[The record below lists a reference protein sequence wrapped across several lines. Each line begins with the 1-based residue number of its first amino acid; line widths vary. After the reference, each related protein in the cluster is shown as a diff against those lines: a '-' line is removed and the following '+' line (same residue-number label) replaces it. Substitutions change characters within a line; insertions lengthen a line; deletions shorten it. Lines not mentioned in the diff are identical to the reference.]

1 MTNNTTIQ
9 TSKCSDSDSGYQV
22 AGGYTIQPLTTSI
35 DIKTE
40 RKLIAS
46 WHTSGLSDVQIR
58 KMLMLYFGEPA
69 WMNLQKLYDCNRFS
83 QIATGLRFRSRQ
95 EFVELLLRCAGF
107 GFIWK
112 NKEKP
117 HTGKNLLAF
126 YTPIWHVCDETDMVN
141 EQDSGENLQDNLGY
155 INNNIYI
162 IKKNNKK
169 KNISKYVSPSYLANS
184 PEHEKEVEAAA
195 KELIHFIGTD
205 PDAYAKVVKPVNE
218 ITQKAN
224 PDLFTNPGDA
234 CPSNMA
240 TNIFFNNYLYPY
252 LLTHSERMMKIQ
264 NILGR
269 SCWLANLI
277 KYDFMQKN
285 IMRAVNDATMYLK
298 LHAAEMMRQYRPIS
312 NFEYQ
317 DKASKQRF
325 YDSPRSDGTQE
336 QHRIPPDAAPRPS
349 GNAAWNKFSHTWV
362 VPK

>member
-1 MTNNTTIQ
+1 MKNNTTSND
-9 TSKCSDSDSGYQV
+9 TC
-22 AGGYTIQPLTTSI
+22 YTIQPLTTCI

-40 RKLIAS
+40 RRLIAS
-46 WHTSGLSDVQIR
+46 WHTSGLTDTQIR

-69 WMNLQKLYDCNRFS
+69 WMNLQKLYDCNSFS
-83 QIATGLRFRSRQ
+83 QIATGLKFRSRQ

-112 NKEKP
+112 NKEEP

-126 YTPIWHVCDETDMVN
+126 YTPIWHVCDEKDMVN
-141 EQDSGENLQDNLGY
+141 EQDSDENLQDNLGY

-195 KELIHFIGTD
+195 KELIHYIGTN
-205 PDAYAKVVKPVNE
+205 PDAYAKVVKPVND

-240 TNIFFNNYLYPY
+240 TNIFFNKYLYPY
-252 LLTHSERMMKIQ
+252 LLTHSERLMKIQ
-264 NILGR
+264 SILGK
-269 SCWLANLI
+269 SIWLANLI

-285 IMRAVNDATMYLK
+285 IMRAVNDATKYLK
-298 LHAAEMMRQYRPIS
+298 LHATEMMRQYRPIS

-325 YDSPRSDGTQE
+325 YDTARSDGTPE
-336 QHRIPPDAAPRPS
+336 LHRIPQDAAPRPS

>member
-1 MTNNTTIQ
+1 MKNNTT
-9 TSKCSDSDSGYQV
+9 SNDN
-22 AGGYTIQPLTTSI
+22 GYTIQPLTTSI

-40 RKLIAS
+40 RRLIAS
-46 WHTSGLSDVQIR
+46 WHTCGLNDVQIR

-126 YTPIWHVCDETDMVN
+126 YTPIWHVCDEKDMVN
-141 EQDSGENLQDNLGY
+141 EQDSDENLQDNLGY
-155 INNNIYI
+155 NIYI

-169 KNISKYVSPSYLANS
+169 KNISKYVIPSQLANS
-184 PEHEKEVEAAA
+184 PEYKKKVEATA

-224 PDLFTNPGDA
+224 PDLFTNPGEA

-240 TNIFFNNYLYPY
+240 TNIFFNKYLYPY
-252 LLTHSERMMKIQ
+252 LLTHGEQMLKIQ

-269 SCWLANLI
+269 SIWLANLI

-285 IMRAVNDATMYLK
+285 IMRAVNDATKYLK

-325 YDSPRSDGTQE
+325 YDTTRSDGTQE
-336 QHRIPPDAAPRPS
+336 QHRIPQDAAPRPS
-349 GNAAWNKFSHTWV
+349 SNAAWNKFSHTLV
-362 VPK
+362 SPK

>member
-22 AGGYTIQPLTTSI
+22 AGGYTIQPLTTCI

-40 RKLIAS
+40 RRLIAS

-69 WMNLQKLYDCNRFS
+69 WMNLQKLYDCNSFS
-83 QIATGLRFRSRQ
+83 QIAMGLRFRSRQ
-95 EFVELLLRCAGF
+95 EFVELLLRCSGF

-112 NKEKP
+112 NDEKP
-117 HTGKNLLAF
+117 HTEQNLMAF
-126 YTPIWHVCDETDMVN
+126 YTPIWHVSDEKDMGNNHDLN
-141 EQDSGENLQDNLGY
+141 ESVQTLHPI
-155 INNNIYI
+155 INNNIYNK
-162 IKKNNKK
+162 KKNNKK
-169 KNISKYVSPSYLANS
+169 KNISKNVMGCKTCTAEY
-184 PEHEKEVEAAA
+184 EKEVEAAA
-195 KELIHFIGTD
+195 KELLNYIGTD

-218 ITQKAN
+218 ITQKLN
-224 PDLFTNPGDA
+224 PNLYINPEDA
-234 CPSNMA
+234 CPTNMA
-240 TNIFFNNYLYPY
+240 TNTFFNDYLYPY
-252 LLTHSERMMKIQ
+252 LLKNSKALM
-264 NILGR
+264 NIKNPVGK
-269 SCWLANLI
+269 SIWLANLI

-285 IMRAVNDATMYLK
+285 IMRAVNDATKYLK

-325 YDSPRSDGTQE
+325 YDTPRSDGTPE
-336 QHRIPPDAAPRPS
+336 QHRIPQDAAPRPS
-349 GNAAWNKFSHTWV
+349 GNAVWNKFSHTWV

>member
-1 MTNNTTIQ
+1 MKNNTTSND
-9 TSKCSDSDSGYQV
+9 TC
-22 AGGYTIQPLTTSI
+22 YTIQPLTTCI

-40 RKLIAS
+40 RRLIAS

-69 WMNLQKLYDCNRFS
+69 WMNLQKLYDCNSFS

-112 NKEKP
+112 SKEKP
-117 HTGKNLLAF
+117 HTSKNLLAF
-126 YTPIWHVCDETDMVN
+126 YTPIWHVCDEKDMVN
-141 EQDSGENLQDNLGY
+141 EQDSDENLQDNLGY

-195 KELIHFIGTD
+195 KELIHYIGTN
-205 PDAYAKVVKPVNE
+205 PDAYAKVVKPVND

-240 TNIFFNNYLYPY
+240 TNIFFNKYLYPY
-252 LLTHSERMMKIQ
+252 LLTHSERLMKIQ
-264 NILGR
+264 SILGK

-285 IMRAVNDATMYLK
+285 IMRAVNDATKYLK

-317 DKASKQRF
+317 DQASKQRF
-325 YDSPRSDGTQE
+325 YDTTRRDGTPE
-336 QHRIPPDAAPRPS
+336 QHRIPQDAAPRPS

>member
-1 MTNNTTIQ
+1 MKNNTT
-9 TSKCSDSDSGYQV
+9 SNDN
-22 AGGYTIQPLTTSI
+22 GYTIQPLTTSI

-40 RKLIAS
+40 RRLIAS

-126 YTPIWHVCDETDMVN
+126 YTPIWHVCDEKDMVN
-141 EQDSGENLQDNLGY
+141 EQDSDENLQDNLGY

-169 KNISKYVSPSYLANS
+169 KNISKYVSPSQLANS
-184 PEHEKEVEAAA
+184 PEHEKKVEAAA

-264 NILGR
+264 DILGR

-277 KYDFMQKN
+277 NIDFMQKN
-285 IMRAVNDATMYLK
+285 IMRAVNDATKYLK

-317 DKASKQRF
+317 DKVSKQRF

-336 QHRIPPDAAPRPS
+336 QHRIPQDAAPRPS
-349 GNAAWNKFSHTWV
+349 SNAAWNKFSHTWV

>member
-1 MTNNTTIQ
+1 MKNNTT
-9 TSKCSDSDSGYQV
+9 SNDN
-22 AGGYTIQPLTTSI
+22 GYTIQPLTTSI

-40 RKLIAS
+40 RRLIAS
-46 WHTSGLSDVQIR
+46 WHTCGLNDVQIR

-126 YTPIWHVCDETDMVN
+126 YTPIWHVCDEKDMVN
-141 EQDSGENLQDNLGY
+141 EQDSDENLQDNLGY

-169 KNISKYVSPSYLANS
+169 KNISKYVSPSQLANS
-184 PEHEKEVEAAA
+184 PEHEKKVEAAA

-264 NILGR
+264 DILGR

-285 IMRAVNDATMYLK
+285 IMRAVNDATKYLK

-349 GNAAWNKFSHTWV
+349 SNAAWNKFSHTWV
-362 VPK
+362 IPK

>member
-1 MTNNTTIQ
+1 MKNNTTSND
-9 TSKCSDSDSGYQV
+9 TC
-22 AGGYTIQPLTTSI
+22 YTIQPLTTSI

-126 YTPIWHVCDETDMVN
+126 YTPIWHVSDEKDMVN
-141 EQDSGENLQDNLGY
+141 EQDSDENLQDNLGY

-169 KNISKYVSPSYLANS
+169 KNISKYVSPSQLANS
-184 PEHEKEVEAAA
+184 PEHEKKVEAAA

-285 IMRAVNDATMYLK
+285 IMRAVNDATKYLK

-325 YDSPRSDGTQE
+325 YDTTRCDGTPE
-336 QHRIPPDAAPRPS
+336 QHRIPPDASPRPS

>member
-1 MTNNTTIQ
+1 MKNNTTSND
-9 TSKCSDSDSGYQV
+9 TC
-22 AGGYTIQPLTTSI
+22 YTIQPLTTCI
-35 DIKTE
+35 DIRTE
-40 RKLIAS
+40 RRLIAS

-69 WMNLQKLYDCNRFS
+69 WMNLQKLYDCNSFS

-112 NKEKP
+112 NKEEP

-126 YTPIWHVCDETDMVN
+126 YTPIWHVCDEKDMVN
-141 EQDSGENLQDNLGY
+141 EQNSDENLQDNLGY

-184 PEHEKEVEAAA
+184 PELKKEVEAAA
-195 KELIHFIGTD
+195 KELIHYIGTN
-205 PDAYAKVVKPVNE
+205 PDAYAKVVKPVND

-240 TNIFFNNYLYPY
+240 TNIFFNKYLYPY
-252 LLTHSERMMKIQ
+252 LLTHSERLMKIQ
-264 NILGR
+264 SILGK
-269 SCWLANLI
+269 SIWLANLI

-285 IMRAVNDATMYLK
+285 IMRAVNDATKYLK

-325 YDSPRSDGTQE
+325 YDTTRSDGTPE
-336 QHRIPPDAAPRPS
+336 QHRIPPDATPRPS

-362 VPK
+362 IPK

>member
-1 MTNNTTIQ
+1 MKNNTT
-9 TSKCSDSDSGYQV
+9 SNDN
-22 AGGYTIQPLTTSI
+22 GYTIQPLTTSI

-40 RKLIAS
+40 RRLIAS
-46 WHTSGLSDVQIR
+46 WHTSGLNDVQIR

-69 WMNLQKLYDCNRFS
+69 WMNLQKLYECNRFS

-95 EFVELLLRCAGF
+95 EFVELLLRCTGF

-126 YTPIWHVCDETDMVN
+126 YTPIWHVCDEKDMVN
-141 EQDSGENLQDNLGY
+141 EQDSDENLQDNLGY
-155 INNNIYI
+155 INNIYI

-169 KNISKYVSPSYLANS
+169 KNISKNVIPSQLANS
-184 PEHEKEVEAAA
+184 PEHKKKVEATA

-205 PDAYAKVVKPVNE
+205 PDAYAKVVKPVND

-240 TNIFFNNYLYPY
+240 TNIFFNKYLYPY
-252 LLTHSERMMKIQ
+252 LLTHGEQMLKIQ

-269 SCWLANLI
+269 SIWLANLI

-285 IMRAVNDATMYLK
+285 IMRAVNDATKYLK
-298 LHAAEMMRQYRPIS
+298 MHAAEMMRQYRPIS

>member
-1 MTNNTTIQ
+1 MKSNTTS
-9 TSKCSDSDSGYQV
+9 TDNR
-22 AGGYTIQPLTTSI
+22 YTIQPLTTCI
-35 DIKTE
+35 DINTE
-40 RKLIAS
+40 RRLIAS

-126 YTPIWHVCDETDMVN
+126 YTPIWHVSDEKDMVN
-141 EQDSGENLQDNLGY
+141 EQDSDENLQDNLGY

-169 KNISKYVSPSYLANS
+169 KNISKYVSTSQLANS
-184 PEHEKEVEAAA
+184 PEHEKKVEAAA

-277 KYDFMQKN
+277 NIDFMQKN
-285 IMRAVNDATMYLK
+285 IMRAVNDATKYLK

-325 YDSPRSDGTQE
+325 YDTTRCDGTQE

>member
-1 MTNNTTIQ
+1 MKNNTTSNDI
-9 TSKCSDSDSGYQV
+9 C
-22 AGGYTIQPLTTSI
+22 YTIQPLTTCI

-69 WMNLQKLYDCNRFS
+69 WMNLQKLYDCNSFS

-112 NKEKP
+112 NKEEP

-126 YTPIWHVCDETDMVN
+126 YTPIWHVCDEKDMVN
-141 EQDSGENLQDNLGY
+141 EQDSDENLQDNLGY
-155 INNNIYI
+155 NNNIYI

-195 KELIHFIGTD
+195 KELIHYIGTN
-205 PDAYAKVVKPVNE
+205 PDAYAKVVKPVND

-224 PDLFTNPGDA
+224 PDLFTNPEDA

-240 TNIFFNNYLYPY
+240 TNIFFNKYLYPY
-252 LLTHSERMMKIQ
+252 LLTHSERLMKIQ
-264 NILGR
+264 SILGK
-269 SCWLANLI
+269 SIWIANLI

-285 IMRAVNDATMYLK
+285 IMRAVNDATKYLK

-325 YDSPRSDGTQE
+325 YDTTRSDGTPE
-336 QHRIPPDAAPRPS
+336 QHRIPQDAAPRPS

-362 VPK
+362 IPK

>member
-1 MTNNTTIQ
+1 MKNNTTSND
-9 TSKCSDSDSGYQV
+9 TC
-22 AGGYTIQPLTTSI
+22 YTIQPLTTCI

-46 WHTSGLSDVQIR
+46 WHTSGLTDTQIR

-69 WMNLQKLYDCNRFS
+69 WMNQQKLYDCNSFS
-83 QIATGLRFRSRQ
+83 QIATGLKFRSRQ

-112 NKEKP
+112 NKEEP

-126 YTPIWHVCDETDMVN
+126 YTPIWHVCDEKDMVN
-141 EQDSGENLQDNLGY
+141 EQDSDENLQDNLGY

-195 KELIHFIGTD
+195 KELIHYIGTN
-205 PDAYAKVVKPVNE
+205 PDAYAKVVKPVND

-240 TNIFFNNYLYPY
+240 TNIFFNKYLYPY
-252 LLTHSERMMKIQ
+252 LLTHSERLMKIQ
-264 NILGR
+264 SILGK
-269 SCWLANLI
+269 SIWLANLI

-325 YDSPRSDGTQE
+325 YDTTRSDGTQE
-336 QHRIPPDAAPRPS
+336 QHRIPQDAAPRPS

>member
-1 MTNNTTIQ
+1 MKNNTTSND
-9 TSKCSDSDSGYQV
+9 TC
-22 AGGYTIQPLTTSI
+22 YTIQPLTTCI

-69 WMNLQKLYDCNRFS
+69 WMNLQKLYDCNSFS

-112 NKEKP
+112 NKEEP

-126 YTPIWHVCDETDMVN
+126 YTPIWHVCDEKDMVN
-141 EQDSGENLQDNLGY
+141 EQDSDENLQDNLGY
-155 INNNIYI
+155 NNNIYI

-195 KELIHFIGTD
+195 KELIHYIGTN
-205 PDAYAKVVKPVNE
+205 PDAYAKVVKPVND

-240 TNIFFNNYLYPY
+240 TNIFFNKYLYPY
-252 LLTHSERMMKIQ
+252 LLTHSERLMKIQ
-264 NILGR
+264 SILGK
-269 SCWLANLI
+269 SIWLANLI

-285 IMRAVNDATMYLK
+285 IMRAVNDATKYLK

-325 YDSPRSDGTQE
+325 YDTTRCDGTPE
-336 QHRIPPDAAPRPS
+336 QHRIPQDAAPRPS

>member
-1 MTNNTTIQ
+1 MKNNTT
-9 TSKCSDSDSGYQV
+9 SNDN
-22 AGGYTIQPLTTSI
+22 GYTIQPLTTSI

-40 RKLIAS
+40 RRLIAS
-46 WHTSGLSDVQIR
+46 WHTSGLNDVQIR

-95 EFVELLLRCAGF
+95 EFVELLLRCTGF

-126 YTPIWHVCDETDMVN
+126 YTPIWHVCDEKDMVN
-141 EQDSGENLQDNLGY
+141 EQDSDENLQDNLGY

-169 KNISKYVSPSYLANS
+169 KNISKYVSPSQLANS
-184 PEHEKEVEAAA
+184 PEHEKKVEAAA

-264 NILGR
+264 DILGR

-285 IMRAVNDATMYLK
+285 IMRAVNDATKYLK

-336 QHRIPPDAAPRPS
+336 QHRIPQDAAPRPS
-349 GNAAWNKFSHTWV
+349 SNAAWNKFSHTWV
-362 VPK
+362 IPK

>member
-1 MTNNTTIQ
+1 MKNNTTSND
-9 TSKCSDSDSGYQV
+9 TC
-22 AGGYTIQPLTTSI
+22 YTIQPLTTSI

-126 YTPIWHVCDETDMVN
+126 YTPIWHVSDEKDMVN
-141 EQDSGENLQDNLGY
+141 EQDSDENLQDNLGY

-169 KNISKYVSPSYLANS
+169 KNISKYVSPSQLANS
-184 PEHEKEVEAAA
+184 PEHEKKVEAAA

-285 IMRAVNDATMYLK
+285 IMRAVNDATKYLK

-325 YDSPRSDGTQE
+325 YDTTRCDGTQE

>member
-1 MTNNTTIQ
+1 MKNNTTSND
-9 TSKCSDSDSGYQV
+9 TC
-22 AGGYTIQPLTTSI
+22 YTIQPLTTSI

-40 RKLIAS
+40 RRLIAS
-46 WHTSGLSDVQIR
+46 WHTSGLNDVQIR

-126 YTPIWHVCDETDMVN
+126 YTPIWHVSDEKDMVN
-141 EQDSGENLQDNLGY
+141 EQNSDENLQDNLGY

-169 KNISKYVSPSYLANS
+169 KNISKYVSPSQLANS
-184 PEHEKEVEAAA
+184 PEHKKKVEATA

-218 ITQKAN
+218 ITQKTN

-264 NILGR
+264 DILGR

-285 IMRAVNDATMYLK
+285 IMRAVNDATKYLK

-325 YDSPRSDGTQE
+325 YDTARCDGTQE

>member
-1 MTNNTTIQ
+1 MKNNTTSND
-9 TSKCSDSDSGYQV
+9 TC
-22 AGGYTIQPLTTSI
+22 YTIQPLTTCI

-83 QIATGLRFRSRQ
+83 EIATGLRFRSRQ

-112 NKEKP
+112 SKEKP

-126 YTPIWHVCDETDMVN
+126 YTPIWHVCDEKDMVN
-141 EQDSGENLQDNLGY
+141 EQNSDENLQDNLGY

-169 KNISKYVSPSYLANS
+169 KNFSKYVSPSYLANS

-195 KELIHFIGTD
+195 KELIHYIGTN
-205 PDAYAKVVKPVNE
+205 PDAYAKVVKPVND

-240 TNIFFNNYLYPY
+240 TNIFFNKYLYPY
-252 LLTHSERMMKIQ
+252 LLTHSERLMKIQ
-264 NILGR
+264 SILGK
-269 SCWLANLI
+269 SIWLANLI

-285 IMRAVNDATMYLK
+285 IMRAVNDATKYLK

-325 YDSPRSDGTQE
+325 YDTTREDGTQE
-336 QHRIPPDAAPRPS
+336 QHRIPQDAAPRPS

>member
-40 RKLIAS
+40 RRLIAS
-46 WHTSGLSDVQIR
+46 WHTSGLNDVQIR

-126 YTPIWHVCDETDMVN
+126 YTPIWHVSDENDMVN
-141 EQDSGENLQDNLGY
+141 EQDSDENLQDNLGY

-169 KNISKYVSPSYLANS
+169 KNISKYVSPSQLANS
-184 PEHEKEVEAAA
+184 PEHKKKVEATA

-218 ITQKAN
+218 ITQKTN

-285 IMRAVNDATMYLK
+285 IMRAVNDATKYLK

-317 DKASKQRF
+317 DKVSKQRF
-325 YDSPRSDGTQE
+325 YDSPRSDGTPE

-362 VPK
+362 SPK

>member
-1 MTNNTTIQ
+1 MKNNTTSND
-9 TSKCSDSDSGYQV
+9 TC
-22 AGGYTIQPLTTSI
+22 YTIQPLTTCI

-126 YTPIWHVCDETDMVN
+126 YTPIWHVSDEKDMVN
-141 EQDSGENLQDNLGY
+141 EQNSDENLQDNLGY

-169 KNISKYVSPSYLANS
+169 KNISKYVSPSQLANS
-184 PEHEKEVEAAA
+184 PEHKKKVEAAA

-218 ITQKAN
+218 ITQKTN

-264 NILGR
+264 DILGR

-285 IMRAVNDATMYLK
+285 IMRAVNDATKYLK

-325 YDSPRSDGTQE
+325 YDTARCDGTPE

>member
-1 MTNNTTIQ
+1 MKNNTTSND
-9 TSKCSDSDSGYQV
+9 TC
-22 AGGYTIQPLTTSI
+22 YTIQPLTTCI

-69 WMNLQKLYDCNRFS
+69 WMNLQKLYDCNSFS

-112 NKEKP
+112 NKEEP

-126 YTPIWHVCDETDMVN
+126 YTPIWHVCDEKDMVN
-141 EQDSGENLQDNLGY
+141 EQDSDENLQDNLGY
-155 INNNIYI
+155 NNNIYI

-195 KELIHFIGTD
+195 KELIHYIGTN
-205 PDAYAKVVKPVNE
+205 PDAYAKVVKPVND

-240 TNIFFNNYLYPY
+240 TNIFFNKYLYPY
-252 LLTHSERMMKIQ
+252 LLTHSERLMKIQ
-264 NILGR
+264 SILGK
-269 SCWLANLI
+269 SIWLANLI

-285 IMRAVNDATMYLK
+285 IMRAVNDATEYLK

-325 YDSPRSDGTQE
+325 YDTTREDGTQE
-336 QHRIPPDAAPRPS
+336 QHRIPQDAAPRPS

-362 VPK
+362 IPK

>member
-1 MTNNTTIQ
+1 MKNNTTSND
-9 TSKCSDSDSGYQV
+9 TC
-22 AGGYTIQPLTTSI
+22 YTIQPLTTSI

-126 YTPIWHVCDETDMVN
+126 YTPIWHVSDEKDMVN
-141 EQDSGENLQDNLGY
+141 EQDSDENLQDNLGY

-169 KNISKYVSPSYLANS
+169 KNISKYVSPSQLANS
-184 PEHEKEVEAAA
+184 PEHEKKVEAAA

-277 KYDFMQKN
+277 NIDFMQKN
-285 IMRAVNDATMYLK
+285 IMRAVNDATKYLK

-317 DKASKQRF
+317 DKVSKQRF
-325 YDSPRSDGTQE
+325 YDTTRCDGTPE

-362 VPK
+362 SPK

>member
-1 MTNNTTIQ
+1 MKNNTTSND
-9 TSKCSDSDSGYQV
+9 TC
-22 AGGYTIQPLTTSI
+22 YTIQPLTTCI

-40 RKLIAS
+40 RRLIAS

-83 QIATGLRFRSRQ
+83 EIATGLRFRSRQ

-112 NKEKP
+112 SKEKP

-126 YTPIWHVCDETDMVN
+126 YTPIWHVCDEKDMVN
-141 EQDSGENLQDNLGY
+141 EQNSDENLQDNLGY

-195 KELIHFIGTD
+195 KELIHYIGTN
-205 PDAYAKVVKPVNE
+205 PDAYAKVVKPVND

-240 TNIFFNNYLYPY
+240 TNIFFNKYLYPY
-252 LLTHSERMMKIQ
+252 LLTHSERLMKIQ
-264 NILGR
+264 SILGK

-285 IMRAVNDATMYLK
+285 IMRAVNDATKYLK

-325 YDSPRSDGTQE
+325 YDTTRSDGTQE
-336 QHRIPPDAAPRPS
+336 QHRIPQDAAPRPS

-362 VPK
+362 SPK

>member
-1 MTNNTTIQ
+1 MKNNTTIH

-22 AGGYTIQPLTTSI
+22 AGGYTIQPLTTCI
-35 DIKTE
+35 DINTE

-83 QIATGLRFRSRQ
+83 QIATGLRFRRRQ

-112 NKEKP
+112 NKEEP

-195 KELIHFIGTD
+195 KELIHYIGTN
-205 PDAYAKVVKPVNE
+205 PDAYAKVVKPVND

-240 TNIFFNNYLYPY
+240 TNIFFNKYLYPY
-252 LLTHSERMMKIQ
+252 LLTHSERLMKIQ
-264 NILGR
+264 SILGK

-285 IMRAVNDATMYLK
+285 IMRAVNDATKYLK

-325 YDSPRSDGTQE
+325 YDTTRSDGTQE
-336 QHRIPPDAAPRPS
+336 QHRIPQDAAPRPS

-362 VPK
+362 IPK

>member
-1 MTNNTTIQ
+1 MKNNTTS
-9 TSKCSDSDSGYQV
+9 TDNR
-22 AGGYTIQPLTTSI
+22 YTIQPLTTCI
-35 DIKTE
+35 DINTE

-69 WMNLQKLYDCNRFS
+69 WMNLQKLYDCNSFS

-112 NKEKP
+112 NKEEP

-126 YTPIWHVCDETDMVN
+126 YTPIWHVCDEKDMVN
-141 EQDSGENLQDNLGY
+141 EQDSDENLQDNLGY
-155 INNNIYI
+155 NNNIYI

-195 KELIHFIGTD
+195 KELIHYIGTN
-205 PDAYAKVVKPVNE
+205 PDAYAKVVKPVND

-240 TNIFFNNYLYPY
+240 TNIFFNKYLYPY
-252 LLTHSERMMKIQ
+252 LLTHSERLMKIQ
-264 NILGR
+264 SILGK
-269 SCWLANLI
+269 SIWLANLI

-325 YDSPRSDGTQE
+325 YDTTRCDGTPE
-336 QHRIPPDAAPRPS
+336 QHRIPQDAAPRPS

>member
-1 MTNNTTIQ
+1 MKNNTTSND
-9 TSKCSDSDSGYQV
+9 TC
-22 AGGYTIQPLTTSI
+22 YTIQPLTTCI

-83 QIATGLRFRSRQ
+83 EIATGLRFRSRQ

-112 NKEKP
+112 NKEEP

-126 YTPIWHVCDETDMVN
+126 YTPIWHVCDEKDMVN
-141 EQDSGENLQDNLGY
+141 EQDSDENLQDNLGY

-195 KELIHFIGTD
+195 KELIHYIGTN
-205 PDAYAKVVKPVNE
+205 PDAYAKVVKPVND

-240 TNIFFNNYLYPY
+240 TNIFFNKYLYPY
-252 LLTHSERMMKIQ
+252 LLTHSERLMKIQ
-264 NILGR
+264 SILGK
-269 SCWLANLI
+269 SIWLANLI

-285 IMRAVNDATMYLK
+285 IMRAVNDATKYLK

-325 YDSPRSDGTQE
+325 YDTTRCDGTPE
-336 QHRIPPDAAPRPS
+336 QHRIPQDAAPRPS

>member
-1 MTNNTTIQ
+1 MKNNTTSND
-9 TSKCSDSDSGYQV
+9 TC
-22 AGGYTIQPLTTSI
+22 YTIQPLTTSI

-126 YTPIWHVCDETDMVN
+126 YTPIWHVSDEKDMVN
-141 EQDSGENLQDNLGY
+141 EQDSDENLQDNLGY

-169 KNISKYVSPSYLANS
+169 KNISKYVSPSQLANS
-184 PEHEKEVEAAA
+184 PEHEKKVEAAA

-277 KYDFMQKN
+277 NIDFMQKN
-285 IMRAVNDATMYLK
+285 IMRAVNDATKYLK

-325 YDSPRSDGTQE
+325 YDTTRCDGTPE

>member
-1 MTNNTTIQ
+1 MKNNTTSND
-9 TSKCSDSDSGYQV
+9 TC
-22 AGGYTIQPLTTSI
+22 YTIQPLTTCI

-46 WHTSGLSDVQIR
+46 WHSSGLSDVQIR

-69 WMNLQKLYDCNRFS
+69 WMNLQKLYDCNSFS

-112 NKEKP
+112 NKEEP

-126 YTPIWHVCDETDMVN
+126 YTPIWHVCDEKDMVN
-141 EQDSGENLQDNLGY
+141 EQDSDENLQDNLGY
-155 INNNIYI
+155 NNNIYI

-195 KELIHFIGTD
+195 KELIHYIGTN
-205 PDAYAKVVKPVNE
+205 PDAYAKVVKPVND

-240 TNIFFNNYLYPY
+240 TNIFFNKYLYPY
-252 LLTHSERMMKIQ
+252 LLTHSERLMKIQ
-264 NILGR
+264 SILGK
-269 SCWLANLI
+269 SIWLANLI

-285 IMRAVNDATMYLK
+285 IMRAVNDATEYLK

-325 YDSPRSDGTQE
+325 YDTTRCDGTPE
-336 QHRIPPDAAPRPS
+336 QHRIPQDAAPRPS

-362 VPK
+362 IPK

>member
-1 MTNNTTIQ
+1 MKNNTT
-9 TSKCSDSDSGYQV
+9 SNDN
-22 AGGYTIQPLTTSI
+22 GYTIQPLTTSI

-40 RKLIAS
+40 RRLIAS
-46 WHTSGLSDVQIR
+46 WHTSGLNDVQIR

-126 YTPIWHVCDETDMVN
+126 YTPIWHVCDEKDMVN
-141 EQDSGENLQDNLGY
+141 EQDSDENLQDNLGY
-155 INNNIYI
+155 INNIYI

-169 KNISKYVSPSYLANS
+169 KNISKYVSPSQLANS
-184 PEHEKEVEAAA
+184 PEHEKKVEAAA

-264 NILGR
+264 DILGR

-277 KYDFMQKN
+277 NIDFMQKN
-285 IMRAVNDATMYLK
+285 IMRAVNDATKYLK

-336 QHRIPPDAAPRPS
+336 QHRIPQDAAPRPS
-349 GNAAWNKFSHTWV
+349 SNAAWNKFSHTWV
-362 VPK
+362 SPK

>member
-1 MTNNTTIQ
+1 MKNNTTSND
-9 TSKCSDSDSGYQV
+9 TC
-22 AGGYTIQPLTTSI
+22 YTIQPLTTCI

-40 RKLIAS
+40 RRLIAS

-69 WMNLQKLYDCNRFS
+69 WMNLQKLYDCNSFS

-112 NKEKP
+112 NKEEP

-126 YTPIWHVCDETDMVN
+126 YTPIWHVCDEKDMVN
-141 EQDSGENLQDNLGY
+141 EQDSDENLQDNLGY

-195 KELIHFIGTD
+195 KELIHYIGTN
-205 PDAYAKVVKPVNE
+205 PDAYAKVVKPVND

-240 TNIFFNNYLYPY
+240 TNIFFNKYLYPY
-252 LLTHSERMMKIQ
+252 LLTHSERLMKIQ
-264 NILGR
+264 SILGK
-269 SCWLANLI
+269 SIWLANLI

-285 IMRAVNDATMYLK
+285 IMRAVNDATKYLK
-298 LHAAEMMRQYRPIS
+298 LHATEMMRQYRPVS

-325 YDSPRSDGTQE
+325 YDTTRCDGTPE
-336 QHRIPPDAAPRPS
+336 QHRIPQDAAPRPS
-349 GNAAWNKFSHTWV
+349 SNAAWNKFSHTWV

>member
-1 MTNNTTIQ
+1 MKNNTTSND
-9 TSKCSDSDSGYQV
+9 TC
-22 AGGYTIQPLTTSI
+22 YTIQPLTTCI
-35 DIKTE
+35 DIRTE
-40 RKLIAS
+40 RRLIAS

-69 WMNLQKLYDCNRFS
+69 WMNLQKLYDCNSFS

-112 NKEKP
+112 NKEEP

-126 YTPIWHVCDETDMVN
+126 YTPIWHVCDEKDMVN
-141 EQDSGENLQDNLGY
+141 EQDSDENLQDNLGY

-184 PEHEKEVEAAA
+184 PELKKEVEAAA
-195 KELIHFIGTD
+195 KELIHYIGTN

-224 PDLFTNPGDA
+224 PDLFTNPRDA

-240 TNIFFNNYLYPY
+240 TNIFFNKYLYPY
-252 LLTHSERMMKIQ
+252 LLTHSERLMKIQ
-264 NILGR
+264 SILGK
-269 SCWLANLI
+269 SIWLANLI

-285 IMRAVNDATMYLK
+285 IMRAVNDATKYLK

-325 YDSPRSDGTQE
+325 YDTTRSDGTPE
-336 QHRIPPDAAPRPS
+336 QHRIPQDAAPRPS

>member
-1 MTNNTTIQ
+1 MKNNTTSND
-9 TSKCSDSDSGYQV
+9 TC
-22 AGGYTIQPLTTSI
+22 YTIQPLTTCI

-46 WHTSGLSDVQIR
+46 WHTSGLTDTQIR

-69 WMNLQKLYDCNRFS
+69 WMNQQKLYDSYRFS
-83 QIATGLRFRSRQ
+83 DITEGLRFHSRHD
-95 EFVELLLRCAGF
+95 FVEILLRCSGF

-112 NKEKP
+112 NDEKP
-117 HTGKNLLAF
+117 HTEQNLMAF
-126 YTPIWHVCDETDMVN
+126 YTPIWHVSDEKDMENSHDLN
-141 EQDSGENLQDNLGY
+141 ESVQTLHPI
-155 INNNIYI
+155 INNNIY
-162 IKKNNKK
+162 NKK
-169 KNISKYVSPSYLANS
+169 KNISKNVMGCKTCTAEY
-184 PEHEKEVEAAA
+184 EKEVEAAA
-195 KELIHFIGTD
+195 KELIHYIGTN
-205 PDAYAKVVKPVNE
+205 PDAYAKVVKPVND

-240 TNIFFNNYLYPY
+240 TNIFFNKYLYPY
-252 LLTHSERMMKIQ
+252 LLTHSERLMKIQ
-264 NILGR
+264 SILGK

-285 IMRAVNDATMYLK
+285 IMRAVNDATKYLK

-325 YDSPRSDGTQE
+325 YDTTRSDGTQE
-336 QHRIPPDAAPRPS
+336 QHRIPQDAAPRPS

-362 VPK
+362 SPK

>member
-1 MTNNTTIQ
+1 MKNNTT
-9 TSKCSDSDSGYQV
+9 SNDN
-22 AGGYTIQPLTTSI
+22 GYTIQPLTTSI

-40 RKLIAS
+40 RRLIAS
-46 WHTSGLSDVQIR
+46 WHTCGLNDVQIR

-95 EFVELLLRCAGF
+95 EFVELLLRCTGF

-126 YTPIWHVCDETDMVN
+126 YTPIWHVCDEKDMVN
-141 EQDSGENLQDNLGY
+141 EQDSDENLQDNLGY
-155 INNNIYI
+155 INNIYI

-169 KNISKYVSPSYLANS
+169 KNISKNVIPSQLANS
-184 PEHEKEVEAAA
+184 PEHKKKVEATA

-205 PDAYAKVVKPVNE
+205 PDAYAKVVKPVND

-240 TNIFFNNYLYPY
+240 TNIFFNKYLYPY
-252 LLTHSERMMKIQ
+252 LLTHGEQMLKIQ

-269 SCWLANLI
+269 SIWLANLI

-285 IMRAVNDATMYLK
+285 IMRAVNDATKYLK

-336 QHRIPPDAAPRPS
+336 QHRIPQDAAPRPS
-349 GNAAWNKFSHTWV
+349 SNAAWNKFSHTWI